1 MTRQGQELGPL
12 DPKLTLKPLSH
23 HITNLFGHVSSQQIV
38 DERVVSSTN
47 HGQLGILPT
56 SWTHT
61 KSWYPVT
68 PQDQDSQVQSQQYPQ
83 QCYTYRCKTISVVT
97 FAEEKTD
104 EIIK

>member
-56 SWTHT
+56 SNAHEELVPSHT
-61 KSWYPVT
+61 TRSRQPSAIAAV
-68 PQDQDSQVQSQQYPQ
+68 PAAVLHVSL
-83 QCYTYRCKTISVVT
+83 
-97 FAEEKTD
+97 
-104 EIIK
+104 